1 LALNHHSNKNQTDRS
16 LKNLQTT
23 MKDQEHRRSHQ
34 ENSPREYSSERPR
47 NDTRHHNSD
56 SRSSFTPRK
65 NSSKLIGQ
73 IFGLIYNLALL
84 YLVYDLAKSGSEK
97 LAIWIFALNAG
108 LIIFAV
114 IYTKRS
120 FKHKSHNSYRDGRN
134 RSPRPS
140 RPSQSAAR

>member
-1 LALNHHSNKNQTDRS
+1 
-16 LKNLQTT
+16 

-34 ENSPREYSSERPR
+34 ENSPRDYSSSSERPR
-47 NDTRHHNSD
+47 PSRPD
-56 SRSSFTPRK
+56 SRSSFKPNSPRK

-84 YLVYDLAKSGSEK
+84 YLVYDLVKSGSEK
-97 LAIWIFALNAG
+97 LALGIFALNVG
-108 LIIFAV
+108 LVIFAV
-114 IYTKRS
+114 ISSKRS

-140 RPSQSAAR
+140 RPSQSAVR